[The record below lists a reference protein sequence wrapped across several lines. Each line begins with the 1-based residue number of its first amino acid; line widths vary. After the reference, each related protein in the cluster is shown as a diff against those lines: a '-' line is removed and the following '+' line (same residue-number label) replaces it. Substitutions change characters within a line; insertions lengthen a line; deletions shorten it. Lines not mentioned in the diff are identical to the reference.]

1 MTVSGWMLLEAFKP
15 YELTASFNSV
25 TKDLLGHK
33 INVFNNLTVYFVGGI
48 LLYAYITSSCTEP

>member
-33 INVFNNLTVYFVGGI
+33 INQGRRMII
-48 LLYAYITSSCTEP
+48 LCAS